1 MARRRGSIVTAP
13 LITIG
18 ITCYNAAD
26 TISRA
31 IDSALCQDWPSFEVI
46 IVDDRS
52 TDGSVRI
59 IEEFISREPRA
70 RLIVHERNTGVAAAR
85 NTIIENAR
93 GDFVAYFDDD
103 DVSVPDRLRA
113 QWRRLVDY
121 ERAAHA
127 RLVFCYSNRNV
138 VPYGAREPSHISFG
152 VGHRSPEPYG
162 RAVAD
167 FLLSLGAEP
176 AFVWGQLGSC
186 TLMARRQSLIEV
198 GAFDANFRR
207 CAELDLAI
215 RAAFMDANFIAVDR
229 PLITQYKTLSSDKA
243 NAEPLRY
250 QLRLR
255 DKHRNYLKSR
265 NFYWTSRAIARADFQ
280 GFRSEFWK
288 SRAWRLLAWALSP
301 RLLRSE
307 LRKRLGVAPRVDSR
321 NVGT

>member
-1 MARRRGSIVTAP
+1 VTAP

-18 ITCYNAAD
+18 MTCYNAAD
-26 TISRA
+26 TIARA
-31 IDSALCQDWPSFEVI
+31 IDSALRQDWPCFEVI

-52 TDGSVRI
+52 TDGAVRI
-59 IEEFISREPRA
+59 IEESISREPRA
-70 RLIVHERNTGVAAAR
+70 RLILHERNRGVAAAR

-103 DVSVPDRLRA
+103 DVSVPHRLRA
-113 QWRRLVDY
+113 QWRRLINY

-138 VPYGAREPSHISFG
+138 IPYGASAPSHVSFG
-152 VGHRSPEPYG
+152 VGRRSPEPYG

-167 FLLSLGAEP
+167 FLLSLGAAP
-176 AFVWGQLGSC
+176 DFVWGQFGSC
-186 TLMARRQSLIEV
+186 TLMGRRRSFIEV

-207 CAELDLAI
+207 CAEVDLAI
-215 RAAFMDANFIAVDR
+215 RAAFMGASFISVDR
-229 PLITQYKTLSSDKA
+229 PLITQYKTVSSDKA
-243 NAEPLRY
+243 NAEPLKY

-255 DKHRNYLKSR
+255 GKHRNYLKSH

-307 LRKRLGVAPRVDSR
+307 LRRRLGAAPSVDKRSM
-321 NVGT
+321 GT